1 MAILRTLL
9 MVFIWPGNRFC
20 ERLGTSPHDD
30 SGMLRGF
37 INSIVWGGVISVVLW
52 NVL

>member
-1 MAILRTLL
+1 MLILRTLL
-9 MVFIWPGNRFC
+9 MVFIWPGDRFC
-20 ERLGTSPHDD
+20 ERLGASPMED

-37 INSIVWGGVISVVLW
+37 INSIVWGGVISIVLW

>member
-1 MAILRTLL
+1 MTILRTLL
-9 MVFIWPGNRFC
+9 MAFIWPGDRFC
-20 ERLGTSPHDD
+20 QQIGASPSED

-37 INSIVWGGVISVVLW
+37 INSIVWGGVISIILW